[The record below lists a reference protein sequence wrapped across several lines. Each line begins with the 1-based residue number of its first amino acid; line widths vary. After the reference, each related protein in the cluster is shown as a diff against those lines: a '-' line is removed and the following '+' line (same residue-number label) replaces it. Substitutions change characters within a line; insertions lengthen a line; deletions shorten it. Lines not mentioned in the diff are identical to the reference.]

1 MWGAMGR
8 LPADTEGW
16 QMEVS
21 IKHGQSKNTI
31 TEQYVER
38 EEKDVLAYTKI
49 SVIKGIWGI
58 I

>member
-1 MWGAMGR
+1 MWGGMGR
-8 LPADTEGW
+8 LPADTEAW

-38 EEKDVLAYTKI
+38 EEKDVPAYTKI
-49 SVIKGIWGI
+49 SVIK
-58 I
+58 